1 MTSYK
6 YDGRRKK
13 MIVSKCPLRISLM
26 GGSTDLED
34 FIQKNGRG
42 AVINFSTTLYTYI
55 TFHNDLLGYNMVSK
69 KYIIN
74 YSQREECNEIR
85 DIKNDVAREVLNYL
99 DVPHATVSFTS
110 DIFSSGSGLASS
122 SSYVLSLIKAASHHR
137 GLSLTN
143 FEICK
148 KGLSIER
155 KFNPLTGYQDP
166 YGCGLGGLRR
176 LDFKKGKDP
185 EVRHLPE
192 NIFKK
197 MDMFLIYTGVSRGS
211 TNVLRKVCQQPRI
224 KFLDY
229 VDEME
234 LAIRDANVGSFVAL
248 IDKGWN
254 YKKIGN
260 PHILGDERLKATD
273 DLIGKD
279 RRILAHRLCGAGS
292 GGYFLVFMH
301 SNPGNSKYLMKTY
314 KHVLPV
320 GISSTGV
327 CSEKI

>member
-1 MTSYK
+1 
-6 YDGRRKK
+6 

-74 YSQREECNEIR
+74 YSQREECNEIK
-85 DIKNDVAREVLNYL
+85 DIKNDVAREVLDYL

-122 SSYVLSLIKAASHHR
+122 SSYVLSLIKAAYHHR
-137 GLSLTN
+137 GLSLTD

-148 KGLSIER
+148 KGLLIER

-185 EVRHLPE
+185 EVKHLPE
-192 NIFKK
+192 DIFKK
-197 MDMFLIYTGVSRGS
+197 IDMFLIYTGETRRS
-211 TNVLRKVCQQPRI
+211 TNVLKKVCQQSRAR
-224 KFLDY
+224 FLNY

-234 LAIRDANVGSFVAL
+234 LAIREVNIDSFIAL
-248 IDKGWN
+248 IHKGWN
-254 YKKIGN
+254 YKKLGN
-260 PHILGDERLKATD
+260 PHILGSEGLRASDYT
-273 DLIGKD
+273 IGKD
-279 RRILAHRLCGAGS
+279 SRILAHRLCGAGS

-301 SNPGNSKYLMKTY
+301 SDPGNSEYLMKTY

-320 GISSTGV
+320 GISSSGIY
-327 CSEKI
+327 SEKI